1 MRSLRGF
8 VAVSDQ
14 ETVDQAE
21 VELPAGDDTQPV
33 RKSRW
38 SLWRLSI
45 PIGAAALS
53 LLVAVSMLLSPL
65 LAFAVVAYLG
75 AILLVVMFPVFL
87 IPKLWRLS
95 SESSYGEI
103 RWAFRLHAARGAFL
117 ALTAAAFLLLPVPSA
132 SRPLF
137 RVLVFAVPALFFGI
151 PALGAS
157 VSFLLRHHP
166 DASLFRRNPIVKR
179 SRLLS
184 EVTWVASGVLV
195 GAVVW
200 AFSLWP
206 VSLRDGPDTAWSKSG
221 FQSTF
226 GVAPPSS
233 VDNTYY
239 RQFLFWQ
246 TNDVYVKFHYT
257 DRAIVDQIIAG
268 LELDPSEQQQTYHDI
283 AQRFPERWLTEGVP
297 ASTLFSEFYLGRG
310 QPAGGRSIWVDRD
323 RQIVYYTAFY

>member
-1 MRSLRGF
+1 
-8 VAVSDQ
+8 
-14 ETVDQAE
+14 
-21 VELPAGDDTQPV
+21 
-33 RKSRW
+33 
-38 SLWRLSI
+38 LSI

-65 LAFAVVAYLG
+65 LAFAGVAYLG
-75 AILLVVMFPVFL
+75 AILIVVMFPGFL

-95 SESSYGEI
+95 SESSYREI
-103 RWAFRLHAARGAFL
+103 RWAFRLHVARGSFM
-117 ALTAAAFLLLPVPSA
+117 ALTAAAFLLLPAPPVSQL
-132 SRPLF
+132 LF
-137 RVLVFAVPALFFGI
+137 RVLVFAVPVLFFGI
-151 PALGAS
+151 PMVGAG

-166 DASLFRRNPIVKR
+166 DASLFRKNPIVKR

-184 EVTWVASGVLV
+184 EATWIASGVLV
-195 GAVVW
+195 AAAVW

-206 VSLRDGPDTAWSKSG
+206 VSLRDGPDTVWSQSG
-221 FQSTF
+221 FHSTF

-257 DRAIVDQIIAG
+257 DRAIVDEIIAG
-268 LELDPSEQQQTYHDI
+268 LELSPSDQPQTYQDV
-283 AQRFPERWLTEGVP
+283 AQRFPDRWLTEAVP
-297 ASTLFSEFYLGRG
+297 ASTPFSEFYLGRG
-310 QPAGGRSIWVDRD
+310 QPSGGRSVWIDRE